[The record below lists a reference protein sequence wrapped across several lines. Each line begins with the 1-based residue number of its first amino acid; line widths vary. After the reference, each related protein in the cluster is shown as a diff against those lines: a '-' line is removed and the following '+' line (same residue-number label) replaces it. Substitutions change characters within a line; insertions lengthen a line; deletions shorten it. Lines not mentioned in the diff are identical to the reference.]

1 MQIKK
6 EEVREAI
13 LKNAEIEFYSNG
25 FEKASIRKIVKA
37 SGTTIGNFYNYF
49 ESKEGLFDQVVG
61 EEYYNFKYIL
71 QNHDQLVKPDYLWKI
86 SNPCEWKK
94 VLAEF
99 IPSIFPKLGNK
110 FVILIEC
117 SKGTKYEKARGILID
132 LINEHFKEHIEKFKP
147 DYEMVEMGNIL
158 AEQVLNGIVAIIR
171 QCQND
176 EKKKNKMIIEY
187 LLFFF
192 IGTMG
197 LLGDL

>member
-6 EEVREAI
+6 EEVRDAI
-13 LKNAEIEFYSNG
+13 LKNAENEFYING

-49 ESKEGLFDQVVG
+49 VSKEGLFDQVVG

-71 QNHDQLVKPDYLWKI
+71 QNHDQLVKPDYLWQV
-86 SNPCEWKK
+86 SNPSEWKK
-94 VLAEF
+94 VLSEF
-99 IPSIFPKLGNK
+99 IPGFFPVLGNK

-117 SKGTKYEKARGILID
+117 SKGTKYEQARSILID
-132 LINEHFKEHIEKFKP
+132 LIDEHFIEHIKTFSPK
-147 DYEMVEMGNIL
+147 YEMVDIGKVL
-158 AEQVLNGIVAIIR
+158 AEQALNGIVAIIR
-171 QCQND
+171 KYHND
-176 EKKKNKMIIEY
+176 EYKKNNMIVEY

-197 LLGDL
+197 LLSEF